1 MPTASEAAA
10 RRIILAGANPGVRL
24 FDAEGRVTAFASVW
38 MVDWSIHGAGTAVV
52 LWHQGRVRL
61 ISTELHLA
69 SWLEQYFV
77 RWFPEVEGL
86 DWPAAVPE
94 RQPVQVSMDLSDGLG
109 GGLSVRAADVGLEL
123 SGVLDRRQFA
133 TDNFPLDGVPHSLSL
148 VIAPVRSAVLTIGGE
163 PVAGTVQL
171 DGPPE
176 RPSSSAFLTTAEV
189 WRG

>member
-1 MPTASEAAA
+1 MPTAPEAAA
-10 RRIILAGANPGVRL
+10 RRVILAGANPGVRL
-24 FDAEGRVTAFASVW
+24 FDADGRVTAFASVW
-38 MVDWSIHGAGTAVV
+38 LVDWSIHGAGTAFI
-52 LWHQGRVRL
+52 LWHQGQVRT
-61 ISTELHLA
+61 ISSDPDLA

-94 RQPVQVSMDLSDGLG
+94 RQPVQVSMDLSDGL
-109 GGLSVRAADVGLEL
+109 SVKAADVGLEL

-133 TDNFPLDGVPHSLSL
+133 TDNFPLDDVPHSLSL
-148 VIAPVRSAVLTIGGE
+148 VLAPVRSAVLTIGGE
-163 PVAGTVQL
+163 PVAGTLQL

-189 WRG
+189 WRR